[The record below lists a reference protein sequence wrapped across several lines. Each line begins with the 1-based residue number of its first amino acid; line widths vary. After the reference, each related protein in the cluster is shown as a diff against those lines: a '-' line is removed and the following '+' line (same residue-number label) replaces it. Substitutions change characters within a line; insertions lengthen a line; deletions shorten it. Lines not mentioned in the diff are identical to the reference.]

1 MLRICLK
8 LLLATALFVAGG
20 TGAAFASAGPPD
32 RVLLVYQDDGD
43 IPANMAF
50 EASLAG
56 SLRASSGLNL
66 QFYREQLDSGRLPAF
81 KEQRLAELRS
91 RYANLDIDIVVY
103 FGNTLTEILPN
114 VPTIQ
119 VSNWPP
125 ETRTHPNVVY
135 VSFYIDARKIVEVA
149 RRFQPNVGKVLLIS
163 GTSDLDRVYLTQF
176 EDRLRGEPGLSVET
190 ISNASLAELTAMVSH
205 LPRETVVMPISYSR
219 DPSGNSYLPRDIVAR
234 LASVSTAPVYA
245 VSDTYV
251 GVGSIGGYVVS
262 WEKTGRM
269 AADAAT
275 QILSGKPPAE
285 VHEDS
290 SGSGVYMFDWREL
303 KKWGFSKVELP
314 PGTIVQ
320 YRVPTAWEQYRWRI
334 VAGAVVIFAQSVLIV
349 ALLIYRQKRRRAEKS
364 LREMTGRLLQ
374 SQDEERRRIARDLHD
389 GTAQHLAGMALMIGQ
404 VLADFPP
411 GYDVLRQQLQDSHV
425 ASREALNEVRTV
437 SYVLHPPILDGL
449 GLIPA
454 IRWYLDGL
462 RKRNPLHIEFD
473 APSELPN
480 MEVDAERALFRIVQE
495 ALTNVIRHAGGTSVS
510 VVLCDSGKNVTLEI
524 KDDGRGM
531 PDEDVE
537 QVAGAISTG
546 VGISGMR
553 ERVEQLRGKI
563 EIGSTPRGTRVFVS
577 IPRLKE
583 RNAAHSVGR

>member
-1 MLRICLK
+1 MMTLFI
-8 LLLATALFVAGG
+8 AGGAVTAL
-20 TGAAFASAGPPD
+20 ASAGPPD
-32 RVLLVYQDDGD
+32 RVLLVYQNDGD
-43 IPANMAF
+43 IPANIAF
-50 EASLAG
+50 EASLAE

-66 QFYREQLDSGRLPAF
+66 EFYREQLDSGRLPAF

-91 RYANLDIDIVVY
+91 RYANLDIDVVVY
-103 FGNTLTEILPN
+103 FGNTLNEILPN

-125 ETRTHPNVVY
+125 DTRTNPNVVY

-149 RRFQPNVGKVLLIS
+149 RRFQPNVKKVLLIS
-163 GTSDLDRVYLTQF
+163 GTSDLDRVYLTQL
-176 EDRLRGEPGLSVET
+176 EDRLRDVPGLRVET
-190 ISNASLAELTAMVSH
+190 VSNASLAELMAMVSH
-205 LPRETVVMPISYSR
+205 LPKETVVIPISYSR
-219 DPSGNSYLPRDIVAR
+219 DPSGNSYLPRDVVGR
-234 LASVSTAPVYA
+234 LASVSTAPVYV

-251 GVGSIGGYVVS
+251 GTGSIGGYVVS

-269 AADAAT
+269 AAAAAA
-275 QILSGKPPAE
+275 QILRGKSPAE

-290 SGSGVYMFDWREL
+290 SGSGVYMFDWRQL
-303 KKWGFSKVELP
+303 KRWGFSQDDLP
-314 PGTIVQ
+314 SGSIVQ

-334 VAGAVVIFAQSVLIV
+334 IAGVAVIIAQTVLIV
-349 ALLIYRQKRRRAEKS
+349 ALLIYRKKRRKAEKS

-404 VLADFPP
+404 VLADFPA
-411 GYDVLRQQLQDSHV
+411 GYDVLRQQLQDTHV

-462 RKRNPLHIEFD
+462 RKRSPLRIEFD
-473 APSELPN
+473 APSRLLGMGVE
-480 MEVDAERALFRIVQE
+480 AERALFRIVQE
-495 ALTNVIRHAGGTSVS
+495 ALTNVIRHAGGTSVT
-510 VVLCDSGKNVTLEI
+510 VVLCDSGRNVTLEI
-524 KDDGRGM
+524 KDDGHGM
-531 PDEDVE
+531 SDKDVE
-537 QVAGAISTG
+537 QVAGMISTG

-553 ERVEQLRGKI
+553 ERVEQLRGKF
-563 EIGSTPRGTRVFVS
+563 EIGSNPRGTRLFVS
-577 IPRLKE
+577 IPRVKE
-583 RNAAHSVGR
+583 R